1 MNNLLHPRRR
11 RRKPPPARSAIKR
24 TVPYVVR
31 RLIERF
37 RLPAETAV
45 EIAVAA
51 GFRLEAEQ

>member
-1 MNNLLHPRRR
+1 MTHLVSPRPRRR
-11 RRKPPPARSAIKR
+11 KTQPARSTTRRVI
-24 TVPYVVR
+24 PYAVR

-37 RLPAETAV
+37 RLPAETAF